1 MKRQTVPPAVA
12 RTVVSQMDPRPGSGS
27 AVRRRLRPWANT
39 LGVALWVLAATLLTP
54 VVGCS
59 KGTYLVLRFEGA
71 TLPAVYGIRVSLTV
85 HTADGTIRQSVGIL
99 PSATNTS
106 AIPLPTS
113 AAFKLDDQSGT
124 LDILAEALD
133 LEKKT
138 IAKQTVSG
146 SAIHHGQTWTVTLA
160 WDATTS
166 GKLTAAPETA
176 PEPLD
181 ESGATEDATFEAS
194 AIDPAWH

>member
-1 MKRQTVPPAVA
+1 MKRQTVSPAVA
-12 RTVVSQMDPRPGSGS
+12 RIVVYQMAPRLGSGS
-27 AVRRRLRPWANT
+27 AVRRRRPWVNF
-39 LGVALWVLAATLLTP
+39 LGVAVWFLAATLLTP
-54 VVGCS
+54 VTGCS

-85 HTADGTIRQSVGIL
+85 HAPDGTTRQSVGTL
-99 PSATNTS
+99 PSADNIS

-138 IAKQTVSG
+138 LAKQTVAG
-146 SAIHHGQTWTVTLA
+146 SAIHHGQTWTVTLS

-166 GKLTAAPETA
+166 GKLTAAPGTA
-176 PEPLD
+176 PERLD
-181 ESGATEDATFEAS
+181 QPPATEDATLEAS
-194 AIDPAWH
+194 ALDPAWH